1 MISKLSFKI
10 SNKDSNKSISSFLS
24 AFYLGKEKIYKLELN
39 SCLFINDKKA
49 FTRSILKEND
59 ILTII
64 IDEEINVAPCGD
76 DLEVVY
82 EDEHFLF
89 VNKPKNMLVHDDGTK
104 QEITLSNL
112 VAKYYKNKRIHR
124 MVRFSNR
131 LDYETSGIVVFSKN
145 EIAHAY
151 LDALIRERK
160 VSKKY
165 YAVCYNYFS
174 KKEGSINQ
182 NIARDRHNSQKMI
195 IHKNGKEAIS
205 NFKVIKNGKISLV
218 DVEILTGR
226 THQIRVHL
234 AYLNHPLLGDKLYGK
249 EDNYSLMLQA
259 YLFEFKHPFTNQ
271 KLSIRIDLDNNLKN
285 IVK

>member
-39 SCLFINDKKA
+39 SCLFINDEKA

-165 YAVCYNYFS
+165 YA
-174 KKEGSINQ
+174 EI
-182 NIARDRHNSQKMI
+182 DRVENNEDVSL
-195 IHKNGKEAIS
+195 
-205 NFKVIKNGKISLV
+205 FIKNIENVQGDERDIIIFSTAYAK
-218 DVEILTGR
+218 DERGR
-226 THQIRVHL
+226 
-234 AYLNHPLLGDKLYGK
+234 
-249 EDNYSLMLQA
+249 
-259 YLFEFKHPFTNQ
+259 
-271 KLSIRIDLDNNLKN
+271 
-285 IVK
+285 

>member
-1 MISKLSFKI
+1 MISKLIFKI

-104 QEITLSNL
+104 QEINNFQYLPITSLKQIVSLFFQYITSFIKAPITIATIAYKLIKIVDTLPKILN
-112 VAKYYKNKRIHR
+112 A
-124 MVRFSNR
+124 
-131 LDYETSGIVVFSKN
+131 T
-145 EIAHAY
+145 
-151 LDALIRERK
+151 
-160 VSKKY
+160 
-165 YAVCYNYFS
+165 
-174 KKEGSINQ
+174 
-182 NIARDRHNSQKMI
+182 I
-195 IHKNGKEAIS
+195 IDLFQS
-205 NFKVIKNGKISLV
+205 NFSSFKYCKNS
-218 DVEILTGR
+218 
-226 THQIRVHL
+226 
-234 AYLNHPLLGDKLYGK
+234 
-249 EDNYSLMLQA
+249 
-259 YLFEFKHPFTNQ
+259 
-271 KLSIRIDLDNNLKN
+271 NNN
-285 IVK
+285 TTIQSA